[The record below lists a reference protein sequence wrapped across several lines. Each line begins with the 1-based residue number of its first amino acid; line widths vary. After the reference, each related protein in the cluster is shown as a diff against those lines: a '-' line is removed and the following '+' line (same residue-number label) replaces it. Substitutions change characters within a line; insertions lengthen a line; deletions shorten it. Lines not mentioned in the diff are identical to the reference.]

1 MTITAPTTEL
11 VTAPADTDPAA
22 QEEAFAEKV
31 FGALLGAQETQA
43 AFVGHRLGW
52 YQALVDGPLTS
63 TELAERTG
71 TAERYAR
78 EWLEHQTV
86 AGWLACDNPGADH
99 SERRFRLP
107 PAHVAVLTDPESLS
121 HVLPFACLVAGLGKH
136 LDTII
141 GAYRTG
147 GGVSWAELGED
158 PREAQAAGN
167 RPLFVKQLGHELLAS
182 VPDIDAALRAGGR
195 VADIGA
201 GFAWSS
207 IGVAQAYPAATVD
220 AYDIDAPSVEAARR
234 NIAEAGLADRV
245 RAHCV
250 DAGTIDP
257 DQPYDL
263 VMALECIHDLPDP
276 VSVLATMRRLAGD
289 TGAVVVMDENVGETF
304 TGEPDDVERLMY
316 GFSLMCCLP
325 DGKAHECSVETGTV
339 MRPSTFEGYAIEAGF
354 SSVEI
359 LPIDNDFFRFY
370 RLR

>member
-1 MTITAPTTEL
+1 MTITAPTAEPDT
-11 VTAPADTDPAA
+11 VSAVADLAA

-43 AFVGHRLGW
+43 AFIGHRLGW
-52 YQALVDGPLTS
+52 YRALAEGPATS
-63 TELAERTG
+63 AELADRTG

-86 AGWLACDNPGADH
+86 AGWLACDNPDVDRG
-99 SERRFRLP
+99 ERRFRLP
-107 PAHVAVLTDPESLS
+107 PAHTAVLTDPESLS
-121 HVLPFACLVAGLGKH
+121 YTLPFAYLVASLGKH
-136 LDTII
+136 LDAIVD
-141 GAYRTG
+141 AYRAG

-167 RPLFVKQLGHELLAS
+167 RPLFVKQLGHEYLAS

-207 IGVAQAYPAATVD
+207 IGVALAYPEAAVD
-220 AYDIDAPSVEAARR
+220 AYDIDAPSIEAAQR

-250 DAGTIDP
+250 DAGTIELDE
-257 DQPYDL
+257 PYDL

-304 TGEPDDVERLMY
+304 TGEPDDIERLMY
-316 GFSLMCCLP
+316 GFSLTCCLP

-339 MRPSTFEGYAIEAGF
+339 MRPSTFEAYATEAGF

-359 LPIDNDFFRFY
+359 LPIEHDFFRFY